1 MKFSLIPKEE
11 QFFDLLDRMAQYI
24 DESAAALDDLA
35 KNYVDVDAKIA
46 RIGGIEHACDEV
58 CHDCLDKL
66 ETTFIT
72 PLDREDIHELVLRL
86 DDVVD
91 MTTTAAS
98 RLPLYRIAQPRPRV
112 MKLSAVI
119 VEQGKLLV
127 SAIKRLR
134 NKSQYSMVSN
144 DCVEIHRLEN
154 EADDIIR
161 EAIGELFE
169 KETNAI
175 ELMRWKEIYETLETI
190 TDCGE
195 DVANVIHGIVVK
207 NA

>member
-1 MKFSLIPKEE
+1 MKFSLIPKEI
-11 QFFDLLDRMAQYI
+11 QFFDLLDQMGRYI
-24 DESAAALDDLA
+24 EETATGLEDLVR
-35 KNYVDVDAKIA
+35 NYTDVDAKVN
-46 RIGGIEHACDEV
+46 RIDGIEHACDEV

-66 ETTFIT
+66 ETTFVT
-72 PLDREDIHELVLRL
+72 PFDREDIHQLVLRL

-91 MTTTAAS
+91 MTTSAS
-98 RLPLYRIAQPRPRV
+98 ARFPMFRITTQRPP
-112 MKLSAVI
+112 VI
-119 VEQGKLLV
+119 ELAGIITQQSKLLR
-127 SAIKRLR
+127 SALGRLR
-134 NKSQYSMVSN
+134 NKKEFSMASN
-144 DCVEIHRLEN
+144 DCIEVHRLEN
-154 EADDIIR
+154 EADSVIR
-161 EAIGELFE
+161 TAIGELFE